1 VSLSRADRKLTSVT
15 KVTTFGEEE
24 ARDDAWTV
32 ATAKARLSEVIDR
45 APTHGPSLL
54 LETGVPQR
62 WWSVLTNGS
71 ERPDGPKHLPSAAP
85 HCNLSRCVARIGTRQ
100 FASHSNHAQRI
111 HLIARDD

>member
-1 VSLSRADRKLTSVT
+1 MT

-71 ERPDGPKHLPSAAP
+71 ERPDGLAPWPSF
-85 HCNLSRCVARIGTRQ
+85 SRPRPCAKELICK
-100 FASHSNHAQRI
+100 SNDLQ
-111 HLIARDD
+111 IARVL